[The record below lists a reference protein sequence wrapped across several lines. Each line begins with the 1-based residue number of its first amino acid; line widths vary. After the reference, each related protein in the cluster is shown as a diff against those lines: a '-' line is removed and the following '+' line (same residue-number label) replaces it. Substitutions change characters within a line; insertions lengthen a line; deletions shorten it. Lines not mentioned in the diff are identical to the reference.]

1 MAVIDDSAKERID
14 DLIGRLHPRTAR
26 SGVIQELQELFGAGR
41 FPDPPPSGF
50 LSGRMITTSVH
61 PTFDGLARGI
71 ADLWMPWLGK
81 SFEPANE
88 RGVNVLIP
96 SARGPLKA
104 FWPSYEPEAE
114 RSDAIDVFPFET
126 RRAPGEVDPDV
137 EVLKIDYD
145 IAANPSFVIRNILD
159 ELVEVSGGFYL
170 GKILYRHRGI
180 YRPVG
185 FFTLSVS

>member
-26 SGVIQELQELFGAGR
+26 SGAIEELQELFSAGR
-41 FPDPPPSGF
+41 FPDPAPSGF

-61 PTFDGLARGI
+61 PLVDGLARAI

-104 FWPSYEPEAE
+104 FWSSYEPEAE
-114 RSDAIDVFPFET
+114 RADGIDVFPFTT
-126 RRAPGEVDPDV
+126 RRGPGEVDPDV

-145 IAANPSFVIRNILD
+145 IADNPTFVIRNILD
-159 ELVEVSGGFYL
+159 ELVEVSNGFYL
-170 GKILYRHRGI
+170 GKILYRHRGV

-185 FFTLSVS
+185 FFTLAAP